1 MSAHAFHGYDN
12 CLSQEEE
19 MNNKISK
26 TKEAIANKISTHLVL
41 GWVLTLL
48 LLLVFFS
55 LSEGV
60 INNELSHFD
69 QTVGAFIR
77 EFTNSQ
83 LTLLVTWVTRLGA
96 GKIETVLALFTS
108 GIFLFVLKEKWK
120 ALFLW
125 IALGGGWLL
134 NIGLKFFFHRERPS
148 IQHLVEVGGYSFP
161 SGHAMVS
168 TIFYGMIGYLIWTE
182 IRRRSK
188 TSWYVPL
195 LSLLIILAIGLSRVY
210 LAVHYPSDVIA
221 GFCAGG
227 VWLIVCIWGIRKQL
241 S

>member
-1 MSAHAFHGYDN
+1 MNHK
-12 CLSQEEE
+12 LS
-19 MNNKISK
+19 KV
-26 TKEAIANKISTHLVL
+26 KEAFVHKISTHLIL

-48 LLLVFFS
+48 LLFIFFS

-60 INNELSHFD
+60 INNELNQFD
-69 QTVGAFIR
+69 QTIGTFIR
-77 EFTNSQ
+77 ELTNSQ
-83 LTLLVTWVTRLGA
+83 LTHLSKWVTRLGA
-96 GKIETVLALFTS
+96 GKTETLLALCS
-108 GIFLFVLKEKWK
+108 SAIFLFVLKEKWK

-134 NIGLKFFFHRERPS
+134 NLGLKLFFQRERPS

-168 TIFYGMIGYLIWTE
+168 TIFYGMLGYLIWTE
-182 IRRRSK
+182 VQRRK
-188 TSWYVPL
+188 ASWSVPII
-195 LSLLIILAIGLSRVY
+195 SLLLILSIGLSRVY
-210 LAVHYPSDVIA
+210 LGVHYPSDVIA

-227 VWLIVCIWGIRKQL
+227 VWLIVCIWGLRKRL